1 VERVEGPKRKHEK
14 KLERKKNGVK
24 HVVNDWECEQKRL
37 IPGTREK
44 GNCQNYL
51 YTNLKTNKV
60 H

>member
-1 VERVEGPKRKHEK
+1 MK
-14 KLERKKNGVK
+14 KNSKEKKNGVK